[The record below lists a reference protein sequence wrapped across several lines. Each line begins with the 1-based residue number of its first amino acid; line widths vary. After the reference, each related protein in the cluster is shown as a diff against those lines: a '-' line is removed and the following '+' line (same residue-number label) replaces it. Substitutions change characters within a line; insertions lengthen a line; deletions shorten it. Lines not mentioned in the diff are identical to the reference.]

1 MGSKVTDPNLSTVR
15 SIVGSEFTDMEIIRA
30 LHLAKN
36 DVTAAINI
44 IFDTQRVSP
53 PKSTP
58 RASNT
63 QRVSPPQSTPRAVTP
78 RAVTSASKNNANA
91 ENSKCSVESESKD
104 WWFVGSVEVAGLSTC
119 KGRSIKSGDK
129 VIFKF
134 PPKKV
139 SISPSPGKGFGRAA
153 ASCSEI
159 VRFSNEQDWEVI
171 LNCAKW

>member
-1 MGSKVTDPNLSTVR
+1 MGSKVTDHNLSTVR
-15 SIVGSEFTDMEIIRA
+15 SIVGSEVTDMEIIRA

-36 DVTAAINI
+36 DVTASINI

-63 QRVSPPQSTPRAVTP
+63 QRVSPPNSTPRAVT
-78 RAVTSASKNNANA
+78 ATSKSNANA
-91 ENSKCSVESESKD
+91 ENTKCSVELESKD
-104 WWFVGSVEVAGLSTC
+104 WWFVGSGEVAGLSTC
-119 KGRSIKSGDK
+119 KGRSIKSGEK

-134 PPKKV
+134 PAKKV
-139 SISPSPGKGFGRAA
+139 SVSPSPGKGFGRAA
-153 ASCSEI
+153 ATCSEI

-171 LNCAKW
+171 LINAKW